1 MDDLYIKGL
10 EVSPTGIYVLKLNQA
25 VPKAAIEDFGK
36 TLREAIQKKH
46 EGAQVI
52 VLDSC
57 FDVVST
63 ANDEIME
70 GLGWVKKENEEAIK

>member
-10 EVSPTGIYVLKLNQA
+10 EFSPTGIYVLKLNQV
-25 VPKAAIEDFGK
+25 VPRAAINDFCK

-46 EGAQVI
+46 EGAEVI

-63 ANDEIME
+63 ASDEIIE
-70 GLGWVKKENEEAIK
+70 GLGWVKKENEEAVK